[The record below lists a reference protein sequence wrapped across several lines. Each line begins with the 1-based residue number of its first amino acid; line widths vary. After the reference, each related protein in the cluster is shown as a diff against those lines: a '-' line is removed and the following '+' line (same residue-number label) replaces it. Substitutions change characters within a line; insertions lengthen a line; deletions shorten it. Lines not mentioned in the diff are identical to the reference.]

1 MRNRT
6 KSRMLVLAVLG
17 LGGCLCAWGQDSG
30 SPLAVGPNGHPGGP
44 PRRTLESTS
53 ELKFMSA
60 QLSLTPDQKEK
71 LRPIVIEKGEQ
82 LDTVRLDE
90 HITLEQRLAK
100 SAAIREAFRPK
111 IEAVLTPEQLE
122 KWKKLQQPG
131 QPPAPTSA
139 APNATP
145 AKQQ

>member
-17 LGGCLCAWGQDSG
+17 LGGCLCAWGQNSG
-30 SPLAVGPNGHPGGP
+30 SPFAVGANGHPGGP
-44 PRRTLESTS
+44 PRRTLESTT
-53 ELKFMSA
+53 ELRVLST
-60 QLSLTPDQKEK
+60 QLSLTPEQKEK
-71 LRPIVIEKGEQ
+71 LRPIVMDEGEQ

-90 HITLEQRLAK
+90 HITLDQRRAK
-100 SAAIREAFRPK
+100 SVAIREAFNPK

-122 KWKKLQQPG
+122 KWKKMQQPG
-131 QPPAPTSA
+131 QPPAPA
-139 APNATP
+139 NKAPDPAR